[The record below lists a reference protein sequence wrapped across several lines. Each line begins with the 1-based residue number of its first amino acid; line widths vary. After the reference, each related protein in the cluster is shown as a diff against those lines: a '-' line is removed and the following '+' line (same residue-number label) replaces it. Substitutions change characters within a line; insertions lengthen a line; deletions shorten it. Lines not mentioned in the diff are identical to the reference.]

1 MSQWAMVT
9 SMLEWHV
16 FEMPMGWCATGSWW
30 SSSRLEL
37 VQYPRPWILIVAVI
51 GLDSWDSTNME
62 FAIQRGM
69 EVNFDALIDPRTR
82 LQQLKE
88 TFINMGVSIHHLH
101 SSNRLVKF

>member
-9 SMLEWHV
+9 SMLEQHV

-51 GLDSWDSTNME
+51 GLDRSVSTNSLISCARVLSVS
-62 FAIQRGM
+62 FA
-69 EVNFDALIDPRTR
+69 E
-82 LQQLKE
+82 
-88 TFINMGVSIHHLH
+88 
-101 SSNRLVKF
+101 